1 MREARDRGFKSQPN
15 DILRE
20 YFSHRY
26 RLFYRAFGTAFGVP
40 VQETG
45 TKGHFQLVPKGVFLV
60 VLFPELSV
68 PFPFTR
74 TDGNDN
80 LSIRFL
86 PDPYTCVS
94 SLGFMEGA
102 PQTPNKAS

>member
-1 MREARDRGFKSQPN
+1 MN
-15 DILRE
+15 ILAIGTGCFTR
-20 YFSHRY
+20 YSHRSQ
-26 RLFYRAFGTAFGVP
+26 AFGTAFGVP

-45 TKGHFQLVPKGVFLV
+45 TKGHFQPVPKGIFLV

-80 LSIRFL
+80 LSICFL

-102 PQTPNKAS
+102 PQTANKAS

>member
-1 MREARDRGFKSQPN
+1 MLNTGPLFPGSHKYKQDLFIPYPIHDPIPGRP
-15 DILRE
+15 IP
-20 YFSHRY
+20 FSI
-26 RLFYRAFGTAFGVP
+26 
-40 VQETG
+40 
-45 TKGHFQLVPKGVFLV
+45 
-60 VLFPELSV
+60 LFPELSV

-80 LSIRFL
+80 FSIRFL